1 MAKGRFNIIRS
12 LGIYTLSNILNAAIP
27 FLLLPILTNYLSPS
41 DYGVLSNFGALVNIM
56 IPLVGIN
63 LMASVQVQY
72 LKDEVDNQSY
82 LSSGFRLALG
92 LTLLFSVILLFSANI
107 LADLIGVPPEFLYVV
122 AIYALFNTVVEVLL
136 AIWRMEDKAFNYGLF
151 RIGRTMLELSLVL
164 VFVVGFGLSFE
175 GSIYGMIIAYASAC
189 IVALIILRNKKL
201 LFGSFSTDYLKHAIS
216 YGVPLIPHTLS
227 GVAIMY
233 SDKLILTHYHGLA
246 ANGIY
251 TVGFL
256 VGQIIGLLQNS
267 FNQAWVP
274 WVFQK
279 LKAGNSQDKIRMVKM
294 TYIYIIGI
302 LILVFLLWLM
312 MPFIYTF
319 FNKEYA
325 GGMKLVLWIALGFAF
340 NGMYKMVSVYL
351 FYLEKTMIIAYV
363 SIGAAAL
370 NVVLNFV
377 MIPEYGAD
385 GAAWATTSAF
395 ATQFVITWLISAKL
409 MKMPWLLRK

>member
-1 MAKGRFNIIRS
+1 
-12 LGIYTLSNILNAAIP
+12 
-27 FLLLPILTNYLSPS
+27 
-41 DYGVLSNFGALVNIM
+41 M

-82 LSSGFRLALG
+82 LSSGLRLALG
-92 LTLLFSVILLFSANI
+92 LTILFSIIALIASGVI
-107 LADLIGVPPEFLYVV
+107 ADSTGVPKEFIYVV
-122 AIYALFNTVVEVLL
+122 AVYALFNTVIEVLL
-136 AIWRMEDKAFNYGLF
+136 AIWRMEDKAINYGLF
-151 RIGRTMLELSLVL
+151 RIGRTVFELSIVL
-164 VFVVGFGLSFE
+164 VFVIGFELNFE
-175 GSIYGMIIAYASAC
+175 GSIYGMIIAYASGC
-189 IVALIILRNKKL
+189 LVALIILSRKKL
-201 LFGSFSTDYLKHAIS
+201 LFGSFSKDYLKHAVR

-246 ANGIY
+246 ANGVY

-279 LKAGNSQDKIRMVKM
+279 LKLNNQEDKNRMVKM
-294 TYIYIIGI
+294 TYIYIMGI
-302 LILVFLLWLM
+302 VFLVFLLWLI
-312 MPFIYTF
+312 MPFIYSF

-351 FYLEKTMIIAYV
+351 FYLERTMIIAYV
-363 SIGAAAL
+363 SLGAALL
-370 NVVLNFV
+370 NVILNFV
-377 MIPEYGAD
+377 LIPDYGPE

-395 ATQFVITWLISAKL
+395 AIQFVITWLISAKL
-409 MKMPWLLRK
+409 MKMPWLLRS